1 MEYKYHPIIKHLTYF
16 ILCYLFLRHQNLM
29 SNQILIINSVILTLF
44 VIVLDHIFINGHVS
58 PIEPLNY
65 EYVDEEEIKKIEK
78 QIKKEKRR
86 NKKKQKIQK
95 VKLTDPNDN
104 FSDEKV
110 INPQKIDESMLN
122 ELGYINNNTPGRI
135 IQDRSDRIDHRD
147 YVDIFNRLDNTTM
160 TGSNFDPVDQFNFNV
175 KAYNE

>member
-16 ILCYLFLRHQNLM
+16 ILCYLFLRHQYLM
-29 SNQILIINSVILTLF
+29 TNQILIINSVILTLF

-58 PIEPLNY
+58 PFEPLNY

-86 NKKKQKIQK
+86 NKKKLKTKKI
-95 VKLTDPNDN
+95 KLADPHDD
-104 FSDEKV
+104 FSNEKIV
-110 INPQKIDESMLN
+110 NPQKIDEAMLN
-122 ELGYINNNTPGRI
+122 ELGYIHNNTPNRK
-135 IQDRSDRIDHRD
+135 IQDHSDHRD
-147 YVDIFNRLDNTTM
+147 YVDIYNRLDNTTM
-160 TGSNFDPVDQFNFNV
+160 TGSNFDPVDQFNFDV

>member
-16 ILCYLFLRHQNLM
+16 ILCYLFLRHQYLM

-44 VIVLDHIFINGHVS
+44 VIVLDHIFINGHIS
-58 PIEPLNY
+58 PLEPLNY

-86 NKKKQKIQK
+86 NKKKQKTRKI
-95 VKLTDPNDN
+95 KLADPHDD
-104 FSDEKV
+104 FSNEKIV
-110 INPQKIDESMLN
+110 NPKKIDETMLN
-122 ELGYINNNTPGRI
+122 ELGYIHNNTPGRV
-135 IQDRSDRIDHRD
+135 IQDHSDHRD